1 MLTLTSTQY
10 CISILQYNIDKLPV
24 LYQVNQVVYYE
35 KHPVVFYN
43 AVICHGVNYHA
54 VQCNI
59 LQYNAVVLH
68 YSERCYSAMHWIEVQ
83 GGGRAMTSAES
94 GRENNLL
101 SLTATSSHPPKP
113 AKK

>member
-1 MLTLTSTQY
+1 MLTLRSTQY
-10 CISILQYNIDKLPV
+10 CISISQFNIDKLPV
-24 LYQVNQVVYYE
+24 LYQVNQVVYYD

-59 LQYNAVVLH
+59 LVLQYNAVVLH

-83 GGGRAMTSAES
+83 GG
-94 GRENNLL
+94 REGYDQC
-101 SLTATSSHPPKP
+101 
-113 AKK
+113 